1 MQMPEVDDLNPAVF
15 EAAARRRCLQ
25 LARSAIGTTQLL
37 LFGVQSISEVDADKW
52 FVPNDP
58 RVMPRRNR
66 PHIARTKLCFGAVVH
81 SDHDPPREDVD
92 QVANLATVGPNSRF
106 DTLRPAP
113 SRLMSHAP
121 DLDTPQVHGLDLAL
135 VKGSCFFRSIKAL
148 FHDLCHVAP
157 PIQLL
162 QILHPVRAEIQALF
176 CTQAPRTDQPILV
189 RRYPI

>member
-1 MQMPEVDDLNPAVF
+1 MPEVDDLNPPIF

-66 PHIARTKLCFGAVVH
+66 PHIARTKLCFGTVVH
-81 SDHDPPREDVD
+81 SDHYPPRGDVD
-92 QVANLATVGPNSRF
+92 EVANSATVGPNSRF

-121 DLDTPQVHGLDLAL
+121 DLNTTQVHDLDLAL
-135 VKGSCFFRSIKAL
+135 VKGSCFFHGSAFNTEYVLPYEFLGDDKIA
-148 FHDLCHVAP
+148 
-157 PIQLL
+157 
-162 QILHPVRAEIQALF
+162 
-176 CTQAPRTDQPILV
+176 
-189 RRYPI
+189 